1 MSSDTL
7 GLLIRRHL
15 HVMVSCRPLKLQTV
29 TSQLLLLL
37 MPFDLLMADI
47 ITRAYGLAHE
57 KGFFLVLVQELLM
70 NRG

>member
-1 MSSDTL
+1 
-7 GLLIRRHL
+7 
-15 HVMVSCRPLKLQTV
+15 
-29 TSQLLLLL
+29 